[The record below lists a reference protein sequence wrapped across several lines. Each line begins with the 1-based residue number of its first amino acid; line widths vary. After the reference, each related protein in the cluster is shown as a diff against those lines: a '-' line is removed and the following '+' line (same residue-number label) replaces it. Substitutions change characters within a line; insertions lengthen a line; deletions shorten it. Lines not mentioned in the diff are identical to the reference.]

1 MTTNCIKFTSA
12 DIETAK
18 GVGSI
23 STLTFDLDITVEPV
37 ASSNPMAPTH
47 RVLGRSPRGK
57 LVECGGIWK
66 KQNKETGADYYT
78 LTIRDHGFNANLG
91 KAANQD
97 DLSLQDVIPCGAEG
111 RRLNL
116 QPDRF
121 GGPGRTRFRL
131 FARVQNHLGGS
142 GCRPHFRS
150 VQPILCAGNPVG
162 VQYLYISSKTVLF
175 TTRSDSVRE
184 SKRERCNGRQ
194 YRTVPSRAR
203 AGPWPD
209 HGFGQQGV
217 DDA

>member
-37 ASSNPMAPTH
+37 ASANPMAPTH

-97 DLSLQDVIPCGAEG
+97 DLSLQAVIPWGPKTPPKPTARPLRRSGFFSFKETTMVRVRNPCLKVAAYSG
-111 RRLNL
+111 RR
-116 QPDRF
+116 RR
-121 GGPGRTRFRL
+121 GG
-131 FARVQNHLGGS
+131 
-142 GCRPHFRS
+142 
-150 VQPILCAGNPVG
+150 
-162 VQYLYISSKTVLF
+162 
-175 TTRSDSVRE
+175 
-184 SKRERCNGRQ
+184 
-194 YRTVPSRAR
+194 
-203 AGPWPD
+203 
-209 HGFGQQGV
+209 
-217 DDA
+217 